1 MIHEK
6 EMEGDEMI
14 MRVDVYYRFIG
25 YVGDK
30 TGAAMKAP
38 QIRHRRWGK
47 RNEPVYEEG
56 ENPENE

>member
-1 MIHEK
+1 MLEQLHTLIDCIVIYEK

-14 MRVDVYYRFIG
+14 MRLDVYYRFIG

-30 TGAAMKAP
+30 TGDNMKAP

-47 RNEPVYEEG
+47 G
-56 ENPENE
+56 